1 MAISETPGKTYALAA
16 VLSLLAIVAVI
27 LRFYS
32 RRLLKT
38 ASIEIDDYMI
48 LPALLFTLGTGL
60 CMFIGAAL
68 GDLGRH
74 TKIDATAV
82 LLFYRRI
89 FTNGRVVYAI
99 WTMVILVNVWTVAFF
114 CTNLLQCIP
123 ISVNWTGWG
132 AAVDSCINTNT
143 MFLAQAWSDV
153 VTDVMILSLPLP
165 CIWRLQMP
173 TSRKIAVCSIFLLG
187 TLVIAVGVAKLVVF
201 YNVVAET
208 QSQNNDVTYILTPTL
223 YWPMVESSL
232 GVVGACLP
240 SMRPIFRDFSLDNL
254 ARSIRSIRHL
264 ISSSKIRSLVSA
276 SSIRSRTSSNSVEK
290 GDEASSSSSTRGL
303 CRKCSESIEV
313 SYKSSAS
320 EANVRS
326 MAALYDT
333 TRFDDLPDFP
343 SLGKVES
350 GRRAD
355 EMV

>member
-1 MAISETPGKTYALAA
+1 
-16 VLSLLAIVAVI
+16 
-27 LRFYS
+27 
-32 RRLLKT
+32 
-38 ASIEIDDYMI
+38 
-48 LPALLFTLGTGL
+48 
-60 CMFIGAAL
+60 
-68 GDLGRH
+68 
-74 TKIDATAV
+74 
-82 LLFYRRI
+82 
-89 FTNGRVVYAI
+89 
-99 WTMVILVNVWTVAFF
+99 
-114 CTNLLQCIP
+114 
-123 ISVNWTGWG
+123 
-132 AAVDSCINTNT
+132 
-143 MFLAQAWSDV
+143 
-153 VTDVMILSLPLP
+153 
-165 CIWRLQMP
+165 
-173 TSRKIAVCSIFLLG
+173 
-187 TLVIAVGVAKLVVF
+187 
-201 YNVVAET
+201 
-208 QSQNNDVTYILTPTL
+208 
-223 YWPMVESSL
+223 MVESSL

-313 SYKSSAS
+313 SYKSYASQKPETVELTTNVTSSSAS